1 MKKQLTK
8 VITFSF
14 NSCSTVIVIWLRF
27 GDSDVL
33 LKKFNVFVCVSI
45 SDMVE
50 MYWKKIMLGML
61 FNIQFVIHSMK
72 GVIRR
77 RILDVEGSKLP

>member
-8 VITFSF
+8 VITFSL

-33 LKKFNVFVCVSI
+33 LKKINVFVCVSI

-50 MYWKKIMLGML
+50 MYWKKITLRMLL

-72 GVIRR
+72 GVIRQNTR
-77 RILDVEGSKLP
+77 CGRF